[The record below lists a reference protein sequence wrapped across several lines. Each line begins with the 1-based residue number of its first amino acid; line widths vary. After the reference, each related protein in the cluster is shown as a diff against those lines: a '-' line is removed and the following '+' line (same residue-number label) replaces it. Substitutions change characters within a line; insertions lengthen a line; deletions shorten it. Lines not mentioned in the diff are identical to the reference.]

1 MELEEAL
8 QEEAEALLEVG
19 LAEAR
24 REEEGASAEVEEA
37 HHVVEEQI
45 LQLSEDLR
53 EAAGVGLVEEGDRTD
68 GRCQT
73 TPLLK
78 HGRRFGGYPY
88 GWQADMATSATGGR
102 IKYQE
107 HYNY

>member
-1 MELEEAL
+1 LVEQEEVQ

-24 REEEGASAEVEEA
+24 REGEGASAEVEEA

-45 LQLSEDLR
+45 SQLSEDLQ
-53 EAAGVGLVEEGDRTD
+53 EAAEAGLVEEGDRTD

-73 TPLLK
+73 NTIVSM
-78 HGRRFGGYPY
+78 GGVLENTYTAGKPT
-88 GWQADMATSATGGR
+88 WL
-102 IKYQE
+102 
-107 HYNY
+107 